1 MGLPTNTYTR
11 YTAGTNVRE
20 DLADFIARQE
30 PETTPIT
37 SSIGRGKAEQTAHEW
52 SRDALRAPNADNAAL
67 DGDDAEGSAKTPP
80 NRVGNYCQ
88 IFRDAVTVSGRAEV
102 VDKAGMKSV
111 MAYQKVK
118 VYKELQ
124 RDFEKAVLSD
134 NPAVLGSGSVAPKMA
149 GLGCLLY
156 TNAQHG
162 SGGSTVAH
170 TSGFATTA
178 PTAAGADRALTETP
192 IYKGA
197 LQATY
202 IASGKVPKSVYFSP
216 AHKIVASG
224 FAGIASIRHE
234 AKGNEQGT
242 IVGAADVYVSDFGA
256 VNHIPH
262 YMMAGGKTVFGLDL
276 NDLKMVTLRGY
287 KSEPL
292 GKTGDSQKEMAI
304 LDATLRVEAERSSF
318 KIADLSGG

>member
-1 MGLPTNTYTR
+1 MAQPTNTYDR
-11 YTAGTNVRE
+11 YTAGNNVRE

-37 SSIGRGKAEQTAHEW
+37 SSIGRDKAAQTAHEW
-52 SRDALRAPNADNAAL
+52 SRDALRAPNANNAAI
-67 DGDDAEGSAKTPP
+67 DGDDATASAKTPP

-111 MAYQKVK
+111 LAYQKVK
-118 VYKELQ
+118 MYKELQ
-124 RDFEKAVLSD
+124 RDFEKAVVS
-134 NPAVLGSGSVAPKMA
+134 NNAAVLGSGSVASKMA
-149 GLGCLLY
+149 GLGTLLY

-162 SGGSTVAH
+162 AGGSTVAH
-170 TSGFATTA
+170 TSGFPTTA
-178 PTAAGADRALTETP
+178 PTPAGSARALTEA

-202 IASGKVPKSVYFSP
+202 IAAGKVPKSVYFSP
-216 AHKIVASG
+216 AHKVVASG
-224 FAGIASIRHE
+224 FSGISSIRHE
-234 AKGNEQGT
+234 AKGDSQGT

-256 VNHIPH
+256 VNHVPH
-262 YMMAGGKTVFGLDL
+262 YMMAGGTTVLGLDL
-276 NDLKMVTLRGY
+276 SDIKMVSLRPY
-287 KSEPL
+287 TSTPL
-292 GKTGDSQKEMAI
+292 GKTGDSQKEMVL

>member
-1 MGLPTNTYTR
+1 MAQPTNTYDR
-11 YTAGTNVRE
+11 YTAGNNVRE
-20 DLADFIARQE
+20 DLADFIASKD

-37 SSIGRGKAEQTAHEW
+37 SGIGRGKAMQTAHEW
-52 SRDALRAPNADNAAL
+52 SRDALRAPNADNAAI
-67 DGDDAEGSAKTPP
+67 DGDDAAGSAKTPP
-80 NRVGNYCQ
+80 ARVGNYCQ
-88 IFRDAVTVSGRAEV
+88 IFRDSVTVSGRAEV

-111 MAYQKVK
+111 LGYQKAK
-118 VYKELQ
+118 IFKELQ
-124 RDFEKAVLSD
+124 RDFEKAVVSN
-134 NPAVLGSGSVAPKMA
+134 NPAVLGSGAAAAKMA
-149 GLGCLLY
+149 GLGVLLY

-162 SGGSTVAH
+162 AGGSTVAH

-178 PTAAGADRALTETP
+178 PTAGTARALTET

-202 IASGKVPKSVYFSP
+202 IKAGKVPKSVYFSP
-216 AHKIVASG
+216 AHKVVASG
-224 FAGIASIRHE
+224 FSGIAQIRHE

-262 YMMAGGKTVFGLDL
+262 YMMAGGTTVLGVDL
-276 NDLKMVTLRGY
+276 PDLKMVTLRSY

-292 GKTGDSQKEMAI
+292 GKTGDSLKEMAL